1 MSLRVLPTV
10 FFLAWI
16 SLLILSLAGVPRLSP
31 ESSLLSLLGPVL
43 AAIGLAVGVR
53 TFFRGF
59 RLLERKRRME
69 NTPTSTVR
77 AAALG
82 LVEVCG
88 NVVGPYTLIA
98 PLSEAECYYY
108 HAVVWGTPENGE
120 DSDQPQARE
129 EVLCAPFFI
138 DDGTG
143 QLMVDPRGAEI
154 DLPLDF
160 DEQCSAETMPDAWSL
175 FLERRGILTASS
187 CRLQERSIKPG
198 DTLYVLGTL
207 AERSRNEYLADRPPG
222 SPAGILSREA
232 AALQRLEVLEAMKVP
247 VRDISPPSSVAT
259 TEFDLEPRVLLRKS
273 RGEPFFIS
281 RHSQRELLVNL
292 AANSTI
298 YIWGG
303 PLMAIISLGV
313 LLHWLGSL

>member
-16 SLLILSLAGVPRLSP
+16 CLLIFSLAGAPRLSP
-31 ESSLLSLLGPVL
+31 ESFLLSLLGPVL
-43 AAIGLAVGVR
+43 AGIGLVVGVR
-53 TFFRGF
+53 AFFRGF
-59 RLLERKRRME
+59 RLLRRKRQIE
-69 NTPTSTVR
+69 NTPTSTAR
-77 AAALG
+77 AAAVG

-108 HAVVWGTPENGE
+108 RAVAWGMPESGE
-120 DSDQPQARE
+120 TGGPAKAE
-129 EVLCAPFFI
+129 EVLWAPFFI

-143 QLMVDPRGAEI
+143 QLMVDPRGADI
-154 DLPLDF
+154 DLPLEF
-160 DEQCSAETMPDAWSL
+160 DEQCSAESL
-175 FLERRGILTASS
+175 TGSWRGFVKRHGMLATLS
-187 CRLQERSIKPG
+187 CRLQECSIKPG
-198 DTLYVLGTL
+198 DNLYVLGTL
-207 AERSRNEYLADRPPG
+207 AEKTAPGNVTARSPG
-222 SPAGILSREA
+222 SPTGILSSEA

-247 VRDISPPSSVAT
+247 VRDISPPSSVTT
-259 TEFDLEPRVLLRKS
+259 TEFDLEPRVLLRKA

-281 RHSQRELLVNL
+281 RHSQRQLLVNL

-303 PLMAIISLGV
+303 PLMALISLGV